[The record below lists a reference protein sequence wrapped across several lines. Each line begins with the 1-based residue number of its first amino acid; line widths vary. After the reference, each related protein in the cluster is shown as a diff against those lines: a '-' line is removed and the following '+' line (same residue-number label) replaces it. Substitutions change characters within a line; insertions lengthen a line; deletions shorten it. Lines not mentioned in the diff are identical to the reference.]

1 MATPN
6 RSKLIDRALKVVR
19 KHFKPVPPPKD
30 RTLFEHLVFACLVE
44 DSPNESAEQVFNAL
58 KQEYF
63 GWNEV
68 RVSTIREL
76 TDALKPLVNPAE
88 SAARLKQSL
97 HSVFESVYE
106 FDIESMKKQNI
117 GQAAKHLQKY
127 NGTTPFAIAYVT
139 QHALGGH
146 SIPLNRGAL
155 ITLHTVGVI
164 SNDEFSKGL
173 VPGLE
178 RAVPKNKGAEVAS
191 LLHQLGVEVG
201 RNPYGQVARK
211 FMLEIDPAC
220 KDRLPRRPV
229 KAPEPPPAPP
239 KTAATAAAEAKR
251 ATAAAEAK
259 RAAEAKKKGAA
270 AKQAPP
276 AKAAPKKEEAKK
288 PAAKQPAP
296 TPTKKPIKPIKKV
309 TKKGTKK
316 PTTRKLTKRKPR

>member
-6 RSKLIDRALKVVR
+6 RAALINRTLKVVR
-19 KHFKPVPPPKD
+19 KHFKPVTPPKD
-30 RTLFEHLVFACLVE
+30 RSLFEHLIFACLVE
-44 DSPNESAEQVFNAL
+44 DSPAESAEQVLASL

-76 TDALKPLVNPAE
+76 TDALKALVNPAE
-88 SAARLKQSL
+88 SAARLKQTL

-106 FDIESMKKQNI
+106 FDIESLKKQNI

-127 NGTTPFAIAYVT
+127 NGTTSFAVSYVT

-164 SNDEFSKGL
+164 SDDEFAKGI

-178 RAVPKNKGAEVAS
+178 RAVSKSKGGEVGS

-201 RNPYGQVARK
+201 RNPYGPNARK
-211 FMLEIDPAC
+211 LMIEIDPGC
-220 KDRLPRRPV
+220 KDRLPKRPT
-229 KAPEPPPAPP
+229 KPPETPPAPPPAP
-239 KTAATAAAEAKR
+239 E
-251 ATAAAEAK
+251 
-259 RAAEAKKKGAA
+259 
-270 AKQAPP
+270 
-276 AKAAPKKEEAKK
+276 KK
-288 PAAKQPAP
+288 PAVGKPPA
-296 TPTKKPIKPIKKV
+296 
-309 TKKGTKK
+309 
-316 PTTRKLTKRKPR
+316 

>member
-6 RSKLIDRALKVVR
+6 RAKLIDRTLKVLR
-19 KHFKPVPPPKD
+19 KHFKPATPPKD
-30 RTLFEHLVFACLVE
+30 RSLFEHLVYACLAE

-88 SAARLKQSL
+88 SAARLKQTL

-106 FDIESMKKQNI
+106 FDIESFKKQNI

-127 NGTTPFAIAYVT
+127 NGTTSFAVAYVT

-155 ITLHTVGVI
+155 ITLHAVGVI
-164 SNDEFSKGL
+164 TEDEFKKGI

-178 RAVPKNKGAEVAS
+178 RAVSKNKGAEVGS

-201 RNPYGQVARK
+201 KNPYGPAARK
-211 FMLEIDPAC
+211 LMLEIDPGC
-220 KDRLPRRPV
+220 KDRLPKRPV
-229 KAPEPPPAPP
+229 PQPEPPPPPPPPP
-239 KTAATAAAEAKR
+239 KPTAAELKR
-251 ATAAAEAK
+251 A
-259 RAAEAKKKGAA
+259 AAEAKKKEAA
-270 AKQAPP
+270 AKQAA
-276 AKAAPKKEEAKK
+276 AKPDAKKDAAKK
-288 PAAKQPAP
+288 PPTNKPAKPP
-296 TPTKKPIKPIKKV
+296 VTKKPTRKPEKKV
-309 TKKGTKK
+309 TKKGTKR
-316 PTTRKLTKRKPR
+316 PTTHKLVKRKPR

>member
-6 RSKLIDRALKVVR
+6 RSALINRTLKVLR
-19 KHFKPVPPPKD
+19 KHFKPVSPPKD
-30 RTLFEHLVFACLVE
+30 RTLFEHLVYACLLE
-44 DSPNESAEQVFNAL
+44 DSPAESAEQVFNTL

-88 SAARLKQSL
+88 SASRLKQTL

-106 FDIESMKKQNI
+106 FDIETFKKQNI

-127 NGTTPFAIAYVT
+127 NGTTGFAVAYVT

-146 SIPLNRGAL
+146 SIPLNRGAM

-164 SNDEFSKGL
+164 SDDEFKKSV

-178 RAVPKNKGAEVAS
+178 RAVSKSKGVEVAS

-201 RNPYGQVARK
+201 RNPYGPAARK
-211 FMLEIDPAC
+211 LMLEIDPGA
-220 KDRLPRRPV
+220 KDRLPKRPAP
-229 KAPEPPPAPP
+229 KPEPPPEPP
-239 KTAATAAAEAKR
+239 KPPQPT
-251 ATAAAEAK
+251 AAEAK
-259 RAAEAKKKGAA
+259 RAAAEAKKKAAA
-270 AKQAPP
+270 AKKAPP
-276 AKAAPKKEEAKK
+276 PKPETKKAAAKK
-288 PAAKQPAP
+288 P
-296 TPTKKPIKPIKKV
+296 PTKKPMVVKKSAPKPEKRT
-309 TKKGTKK
+309 TKKGTKR
-316 PTTRKLTKRKPR
+316 PTTRKLVKRKPR